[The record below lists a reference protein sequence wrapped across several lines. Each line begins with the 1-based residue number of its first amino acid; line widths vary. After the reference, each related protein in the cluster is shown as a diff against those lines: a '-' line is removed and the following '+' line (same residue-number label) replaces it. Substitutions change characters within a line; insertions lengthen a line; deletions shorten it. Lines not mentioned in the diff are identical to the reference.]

1 MATTFAPRH
10 PHWRNDP
17 AVLSA
22 ARNTPPFKLG
32 ANNSG
37 VQRLREALSLMG
49 APASSEALAQFGP
62 ATQALVR
69 SFQTLYNLAVD
80 GEAGAGTVGKLDE
93 LLANPAARRPWLAA
107 TPAAPAVPASQEAF
121 LQQVFVACAA
131 DVKAAGLPVSAML
144 ACAAVES
151 GWGKGSI
158 YRDTGNLFSLQKWPW
173 VTYPLT
179 THTLWRETVIQTSP
193 RKTAR
198 APFNTARDM
207 TDAGQQWCQWIKY
220 YGSMQGPPG
229 SPDKARPQAAD
240 NKFALG
246 QKLRLMAMVHDPLAF
261 ARNLYLVGFGE
272 STAHGELYARVLRD
286 NNLLRFDA

>member
-1 MATTFAPRH
+1 
-10 PHWRNDP
+10 
-17 AVLSA
+17 
-22 ARNTPPFKLG
+22 
-32 ANNSG
+32 
-37 VQRLREALSLMG
+37 
-49 APASSEALAQFGP
+49 
-62 ATQALVR
+62 
-69 SFQTLYNLAVD
+69 
-80 GEAGAGTVGKLDE
+80 
-93 LLANPAARRPWLAA
+93 
-107 TPAAPAVPASQEAF
+107 
-121 LQQVFVACAA
+121 
-131 DVKAAGLPVSAML
+131 ML

-151 GWGKGSI
+151 GWGKGPI
-158 YRDTGNLFSLQKWPW
+158 YRETGNLFSLQKWPW

-246 QKLRLMAMVHDPLAF
+246 QKLRLMAMVYDPLAF

-286 NNLLRFDA
+286 NNLQRFDV